1 MQYAINTLCTK
12 VRILTGQQTFLF
24 YTIVKTKSEAFYSW
38 GTEVEVNTN
47 VWNEWDFT
55 SMYLVQISG
64 LHINCC
70 LQLIFLITNAIRL
83 VLCLSIRF
91 PCNDIWN
98 KNHKWKTSVQ
108 TNICIFQL
116 NKIRLSSVFNRVN
129 YFGVKTKLPFSI

>member
-1 MQYAINTLCTK
+1 MQYTINTLCTK

-55 SMYLVQISG
+55 SMCLVQISVFN
-64 LHINCC
+64 INCC

-108 TNICIFQL
+108 TNICI
-116 NKIRLSSVFNRVN
+116 LS
-129 YFGVKTKLPFSI
+129 VKQNSLIVCF